1 MTVKNKR
8 GFAKL
13 EWQKLRERN
22 EALDCRVYARAAA
35 WILGA
40 DRWSD
45 ARWEELAAQFAAAD
59 AKGAASAGGTQPA
72 RKAQVRRIARSTYMG
87 MTENMADLAT
97 LKLRREALTSQRA
110 SGVARV
116 SYDGKT
122 VDYRSVAEIDRA
134 IEALDREIAAAEG
147 RRIVRQVRVMTAKGL

>member
-1 MTVKNKR
+1 MS
-8 GFAKL
+8 
-13 EWQKLRERN
+13 
-22 EALDCRVYARAAA
+22 
-35 WILGA
+35 LG
-40 DRWSD
+40 
-45 ARWEELAAQFAAAD
+45 
-59 AKGAASAGGTQPA
+59 
-72 RKAQVRRIARSTYMG
+72 
-87 MTENMADLAT
+87 MADLAT

-147 RRIVRQVRVMTAKGL
+147 RKLIRQVRITATKGL